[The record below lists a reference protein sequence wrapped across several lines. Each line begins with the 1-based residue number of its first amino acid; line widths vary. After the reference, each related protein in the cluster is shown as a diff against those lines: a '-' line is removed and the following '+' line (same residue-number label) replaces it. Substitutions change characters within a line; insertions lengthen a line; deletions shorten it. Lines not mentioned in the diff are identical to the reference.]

1 MKEKQ
6 GLLKSLPG
14 SVRKILSVYI
24 TFFIFLVATVAVDP
38 QIFSGGNRLWSLSL
52 QYAPLMLC
60 AMSQSACMLVGGIN
74 LALGTAMSLMTAV
87 CAVTMA
93 PGTMGMMQGIV
104 CTVGAG
110 ALVGLI
116 MGTIVVYG
124 RLPDIIVTLAFSYI
138 WKGVALIILPSPG
151 GYVNPEFSSFLANGG
166 FIPPAMVI
174 VALALLLWKLFKN
187 TKAGLDIYAVGGNPR
202 AAYESGLNVQRSKL
216 LAYLVSGIFL
226 GVGGL
231 LLAGQISSGDPTI
244 GASYQMNSVA
254 AAVLGGVGFLGGVGQ
269 MKGAVMGAFI
279 FTALVNLLFFS
290 GMNAF
295 WQYVVQ
301 GLILIAAIGFK
312 VIGYYRKGGD
322 RA

>member
-1 MKEKQ
+1 M
-6 GLLKSLPG
+6 
-14 SVRKILSVYI
+14 
-24 TFFIFLVATVAVDP
+24 
-38 QIFSGGNRLWSLSL
+38 
-52 QYAPLMLC
+52 
-60 AMSQSACMLVGGIN
+60 
-74 LALGTAMSLMTAV
+74 
-87 CAVTMA
+87 
-93 PGTMGMMQGIV
+93 
-104 CTVGAG
+104 
-110 ALVGLI
+110 
-116 MGTIVVYG
+116 
-124 RLPDIIVTLAFSYI
+124 
-138 WKGVALIILPSPG
+138 
-151 GYVNPEFSSFLANGG
+151 NPEFSSFLANGG

-187 TKAGLDIYAVGGNPR
+187 TKAGLDIDAVGGNPR
-202 AAYESGLNVQRSKL
+202 ASDESGLNVQRSKL